1 MFLKKLV
8 MFLKKLVMFFKKL
21 FMFSDYTNKR
31 TTGQLVLA
39 SRFLLRIYI
48 INHLP
53 SAAVSAFS

>member
-1 MFLKKLV
+1 MFLKKQ
-8 MFLKKLVMFFKKL
+8 VMFFKKL